1 MAQNSQANEAGPKQ
15 MDMEA
20 ASSFMSSPHTQR
32 GISNPS
38 QSLKLWAHNRFPLMA
53 HQGRDASEVGPPLK
67 SAFLLED
74 SSGVPW
80 MSPRELLR
88 RSLKFQI
95 KPSKKKALFKSH
107 MRPMVYII
115 LRKSLE
121 GSLEGDRKTKEQQ
134 RRKNHPGVG
143 IKFIGSGVAMQTST
157 APQNPTP
164 CGCS

>member
-1 MAQNSQANEAGPKQ
+1 MAQNSQAYEAGHKQ
-15 MDMEA
+15 MDMQA
-20 ASSFMSSPHTQR
+20 ASSFMSSPHAQR

-38 QSLKLWAHNRFPLMA
+38 QSLKLWVHNRFSLMA

-67 SAFLLED
+67 SAFLLGG

-80 MSPRELLR
+80 MSPRQLLR

-95 KPSKKKALFKSH
+95 KPSKKALFKSH

-121 GSLEGDRKTKEQQ
+121 ESLEGD
-134 RRKNHPGVG
+134 
-143 IKFIGSGVAMQTST
+143 S
-157 APQNPTP
+157 
-164 CGCS
+164 